1 MNNLLLKNLGIL
13 LIVLG
18 TLMLVLSYVCNL
30 VDINWYNGLALLVI
44 IGGIVAHI
52 VMNKKI
58 QD

>member
-1 MNNLLLKNLGIL
+1 M
-13 LIVLG
+13 IVLG